1 MLRGGG
7 LKPKRKIRI
16 KEPANSLKDC
26 WYCLGQVV
34 SSVIMRIEKRRC
46 FRLVCRGI
54 LMKARLAIIGGTG
67 FYDPGMVDNLQQL
80 EVKTSYGAVPYQIGD
95 YHGREVVFLAR
106 HGKEHNLP
114 PHRVNYRANMWAL
127 RKLGVEYVLSTTA
140 VGSLREEIPP
150 GMLVVLDQFI
160 DFTKYREHT
169 FYDGT
174 EGEVVHTD
182 FTEPYCPVL
191 RQTLWRILRQKGV
204 TFREKGTYICTEGP
218 RYETP
223 AEVKLFAAWGGDVVG
238 MTNVP
243 EVTLAREA
251 GLCYASLSLVTNYGS
266 GLSPQPLTHQEVVE
280 EMTANIKIIRDVFM
294 ETFLSLPENKECR
307 CAFKEDYKLGNS
319 LDSR

>member
-1 MLRGGG
+1 
-7 LKPKRKIRI
+7 
-16 KEPANSLKDC
+16 
-26 WYCLGQVV
+26 
-34 SSVIMRIEKRRC
+34 
-46 FRLVCRGI
+46 
-54 LMKARLAIIGGTG
+54 MKAKLAIIGGTG
-67 FYDPGMVDNLQQL
+67 FYDPGVVDNLQQL
-80 EVKTSYGAVPYQIGD
+80 EVKTAYGGVQCQVGEYQD
-95 YHGREVVFLAR
+95 KEVVFLAR

-127 RKLGVEYVLSTTA
+127 RELGVEYVLSTTA
-140 VGSLREEIPP
+140 VGSLRQEIPP

-191 RQTLWRILRQKGV
+191 RQTLWRTLSQKGV
-204 TFREKGTYICTEGP
+204 PFREKGTYICTEGP

-223 AEVKLFAAWGGDVVG
+223 AEVQLFAAWGGDVVG

-294 ETFLSLPENKECR
+294 ETFLSLPVNKECR
-307 CAFKEDYKLGNS
+307 CAFKEDYKLGN
-319 LDSR
+319 